1 VEETLM
7 PTSTTT
13 IKPEKILKELADLWI
28 ETAAP
33 SDANAPGESS
43 GVLRACSMTML
54 VIADESDDPHGIGET
69 LAHLM
74 KEHPSRA
81 IVIRLRKSG
90 EPWLESRVF
99 AQCWKPFGMRQHIC
113 CEQIEIVSSEA
124 SLPDVPAVVLPLI
137 VADLP
142 VILWCRS
149 GRVTELDGFRELE
162 ALAQKVIFDSASFA
176 DSDRALGKLLSVAL
190 PGTRV
195 ADLAWGR
202 LTRSRELI
210 AQTVNSD
217 DLLESLRRVDEVRI
231 HARGPKPTVP
241 ALYFAAWLSNRLAL
255 TGSLPKLEW
264 DLEEWSEPL
273 SLKGVTLK
281 APDGF
286 TLSVEVKET
295 VPHGA
300 VVDLKVDGRVNRVVL
315 LRPSEYELLLQELS
329 IPGRDPIYEAAL
341 RRAATVM

>member
-1 VEETLM
+1 M
-7 PTSTTT
+7 PANAST
-13 IKPEKILKELADLWI
+13 IKPEKILKELANLWI

-33 SDANAPGESS
+33 SDSSTPGESS

-54 VIADESDDPHGIGET
+54 VIADESEDPLGIGET
-69 LAHLM
+69 LAQLM
-74 KEHPSRA
+74 KQHPSRA
-81 IVIRLRKSG
+81 IVIRLRNSP

-113 CEQIEIVSSEA
+113 CEQIEITSSDA

-149 GRVTELDGFRELE
+149 GRATELEGFRELE
-162 ALAQKVIFDSASFA
+162 ALAQKVIFDSASFR
-176 DSDRALGKLLSVAL
+176 DPDKALNKLLSVGL

-217 DLLESLRRVDEVRI
+217 DLLESLSRVDEVRV
-231 HARGPKPTVP
+231 HARGPKPNLP

-255 TGSLPKLEW
+255 AGSFPKLEW
-264 DLEEWSEPL
+264 ELEEWAEPL

-286 TLSVEVKET
+286 SLSAEVKE
-295 VPHGA
+295 PAAHG
-300 VVDLKVDGRVNRVVL
+300 VVIDLKVDGRVNRVVL
-315 LRPSEYELLLQELS
+315 LRPSEYELLLEELS

>member
-1 VEETLM
+1 MT
-7 PTSTTT
+7 PT
-13 IKPEKILKELADLWI
+13 IKPEKILKELANLWI

-33 SDANAPGESS
+33 SDTKAPGESS
-43 GVLRACSMTML
+43 GVLRACSMTMV
-54 VIADESDDPHGIGET
+54 VIADESEDPLGIGET
-69 LAHLM
+69 LAQLM

-81 IVIRLRKSG
+81 IVIRLRNSP

-99 AQCWKPFGMRQHIC
+99 AQCWKPFGSRQHIC
-113 CEQIEIVSSEA
+113 CEQIEITSSDA
-124 SLPDVPAVVLPLI
+124 SLPDVPAVVLPLV

-149 GRVTELDGFRELE
+149 GRATALAGFRELE
-162 ALAQKVIFDSASFA
+162 ALAQKVIFDSGSFPDPDKALSTLLGA
-176 DSDRALGKLLSVAL
+176 DL

-210 AQTVNSD
+210 AQTVNSED
-217 DLLESLRRVDEVRI
+217 MMESLRRVDEVRV
-231 HARGPKPTVP
+231 HARGPKPNLP

-255 TGSLPKLEW
+255 AGAFPKLAW
-264 DLEEWSEPL
+264 DLEEWAESL

-281 APDGF
+281 APNGF
-286 TLSVEVKET
+286 SLSIEVKEL
-295 VPHGA
+295 VGSGA
-300 VVDLKVDGRVNRVVL
+300 VVELKVDGRVNCVVL

-329 IPGRDPIYEAAL
+329 IPGRDLIYEAAL
-341 RRAATVM
+341 RRAATV